1 MTIQDWGAIGEMAG
15 ALLVGVT
22 LIYLAIQMTQN
33 TISVETSAL
42 SGWISARI
50 AVNEAFSKLDG
61 ATVYRGMAD
70 SRALTLS
77 DSVAF
82 GLMFQTY
89 MMHGQVT
96 HLLFN
101 RGLIPRDLWET
112 EMGLNAGLLTPP
124 GVRQWW
130 ETAGRAQVTPEFA
143 DLMESTPPGPMWGW
157 TPQKGFGPLADAVGR
172 VGTADPRA

>member
-1 MTIQDWGAIGEMAG
+1 MTMQDWGALGEIAG

-22 LIYLAIQMTQN
+22 LIYLAIQLRQN
-33 TISVETSAL
+33 TVSVETSAL

-50 AVNEAFSKLDG
+50 AVNEAFSRLDG
-61 ATVYRGMAD
+61 AAVYQGMRD
-70 SRALTLS
+70 SRSLTES

-96 HLLFN
+96 HLLFK
-101 RGLIPRDLWET
+101 RGLIPRDLWKT
-112 EMGLNAGLLTPP
+112 EMGINAGLLTAP

-130 ETAGRAQVTPEFA
+130 EAAGHGQVTPEFS
-143 DLMESTPPGPMWGW
+143 DLMQSTPPGPMFGW
-157 TPQKGFGPLADAVGR
+157 TPEEGFGPLSAAVGR
-172 VGTADPRA
+172 AGPAEPQA